1 MGPLTTAAF
10 IADPLS
16 RTRLVDK
23 LFANASPGCFVDADA
38 AAAPNAAFLPTLD
51 AAAPAEEATVDIAD
65 PAADAPDLTA
75 PPAEDKTED
84 AAPGAIIAPASK
96 APPTPL
102 APLDI
107 KLPAPF
113 RAPPIRPPFVGVPG
127 GKGGPIPPGPSL
139 PPIRA
144 VAYIAATDADILP
157 KRAGNPNR
165 FAL

>member
-1 MGPLTTAAF
+1 M
-10 IADPLS
+10 
-16 RTRLVDK
+16 
-23 LFANASPGCFVDADA
+23 
-38 AAAPNAAFLPTLD
+38 PTLD
-51 AAAPAEEATVDIAD
+51 AVAPAEEATVDIAD

-165 FAL
+165 FARKIPTPFTTLIIRPTVLNGANARPRAPTPNTKLSSPEMNTPKSP